1 MKAKAIFW
9 LLFILLAL
17 WVWKKVDQHVVYGFN
32 MLRGQS
38 SVILNAEP
46 VDSRLNDPQFPDSLK
61 AKIRL
66 IQAVKQF
73 AVDSLGFPQTNN
85 YSSYYQEP
93 RHTLLWM
100 LTGCRPFAF
109 EEKEW
114 CFPVL
119 GCFGYKGFFDS
130 TSAIAEMLVLEAE
143 GYEPDLGPVA
153 AWSTL
158 GILPDPILSSMLA
171 KEDWKLIQLVFHEL
185 FHTCVYAKG
194 EVDLNENLA
203 NFVGD
208 NATLLFIR
216 TQFPDK
222 TDWHRQVEEAMQDRQ
237 LFLAYMFKAYRQL
250 DSLYKQWPK
259 NLGEEAKQQQKR
271 AAYDSIF
278 EGFKLVNFQQPQ
290 RYSYLLKTRDA
301 WTNNLLLGYRRYD
314 FSRPELENIYQK
326 QARGNLRRFVQ
337 LMKHKYG
344 SRGLF
349 SWAGF

>member
-9 LLFILLAL
+9 LLVVFLAWWL
-17 WVWKKVDQHVVYGFN
+17 WQKVGEHVVYGFK
-32 MLRGQS
+32 MLRGQA

-46 VDSRLNDPQFPDSLK
+46 IDNCLNDPEFGDSLK

-73 AVDSLGFPQTNN
+73 AVDSLGFPETSN

-93 RHTLLWM
+93 RGTLLWM
-100 LTGCRPFAF
+100 LTGCRPYAF

-114 CFPVL
+114 CFPVF

-130 TSAIAEMLVLEAE
+130 TAALAEVAVLESE

-158 GILPDPILSSMLA
+158 GILPDPILSDMLG

-208 NATLLFIR
+208 KATLLFIKH
-216 TQFPDK
+216 QYPEK
-222 TDWHRQVEEAMQDRQ
+222 KDWHKYVETAMEDRQ
-237 LFLAYMFKAYRQL
+237 RFLAYMFKAYQQL
-250 DSLYKQWPK
+250 DSLFKQWPE
-259 NLGEEAKQQQKR
+259 NLSDEAKERQKK

-278 EGFKLVNFQQPQ
+278 AAFKQVNFQQPK
-290 RYSYLLKTRDA
+290 RYYYLLKTREA

-314 FSRPELENIYQK
+314 FSRPELEAIYRK
-326 QARGNLRRFVQ
+326 QAQGNLRQFVQ
-337 LMKHKYG
+337 IMKDKYG

-349 SWAGF
+349 SWVG